1 MNKNAIQKFAVWA
14 RTEMI
19 AQVSQRAYQ
28 YGITKESYGE
38 ENAVTIA
45 GRALTSDE
53 QRQRTELVQ
62 QIKTKG
68 YDQVMEEVAYT
79 WFNRFIALRYMEVNN
94 YLPSHIRVFSDAN
107 GTFKPEILADVLHLE
122 LDGLDKQKVAAY
134 IEQNQTD
141 ELYRYLLLTQCN
153 ALNTA
158 LPGMFERLGSYTELL
173 LPNNILKAD
182 SILGHLVDD
191 IPEEDWTDQVQIIGW
206 LYQYYSSEEKERLIN
221 AKKRYKKQDLPF
233 VTQLFTS
240 DWIVRYMVQNTLG
253 RLWSESHPE
262 STLKSE
268 WEFYIEDDEVTAE
281 LEKISEKRMISSPE
295 ELTLIDPCMGSG
307 HILAYAFDMLM
318 QIYEE
323 SGFSQREAASKIV
336 ENNLYGL
343 DIDERAAQLAYF
355 EVMMKAREY
364 DRRFFSRGIQPKVFR
379 IYASESISES
389 SRQYFY
395 EDADLRRNF
404 DTLCENMQHADE
416 IGSIIDLKDIDFD
429 RLFSKIESL
438 RNERDI
444 FSQTAVDEILPLL
457 QAAELLSHQYEIVV
471 SNPPYISSKYMTE
484 NLSKYIAHHYPD
496 YKADVFAAFI
506 ARFQSFCKAD
516 GQIGFIS
523 PYVWMFIQSY
533 EKLRNFI
540 YDHMNFSSI
549 VQLEYNAFEAAC
561 VPVGI
566 FTLRNSATNL
576 PMVGI
581 KLSDFKGSD
590 VQAPKLLE
598 AIQNKECGYRYTAQ
612 QSNFSKIPGSPVA
625 YWVSDAMLR
634 AFDKKS
640 VQDVADT
647 CMGMTTGD
655 NERFLRLWYEVK
667 FGKIYF
673 TARNSL
679 EAQNS
684 GAKWFPYHKGGEFRR
699 WYGNNDYLV
708 NWLNDGEELRGF
720 SGSTIR
726 NTAFYFQRAIT
737 WSLITSSNISFR
749 YRPIGFLFGDAGPA
763 VYPRTVN
770 FDVLF
775 GLLNTKIIQNASSII
790 NPTINSSSGVVSN
803 FPAIKDTGKDGFVS
817 MIVKECVAISKI
829 DWDSYEMSWDFK
841 KHPLM

>member
-38 ENAVTIA
+38 ENAITA
-45 GRALTSDE
+45 NGRALTSDE
-53 QRQRTELVQ
+53 QRQRAELVQ

-94 YLPSHIRVFSDAN
+94 YLPSHIRVFSDAS
-107 GTFKPEILADVLHLE
+107 GSFKPEILADVLHLE

-141 ELYRYLLLTQCN
+141 DLYRYLLLTQCN
-153 ALNTA
+153 ALNAA
-158 LPGMFERLGSYTELL
+158 LPRMFERLGSYTELL

-182 SILGHLVDD
+182 GILGRLVSD
-191 IPEEDWTDQVQIIGW
+191 IPEEDWHDQVQIIGW

-404 DTLCENMQHADE
+404 DTLYENMQHADE

-429 RLFSKIESL
+429 KLFSKIESL

-625 YWVSDAMLR
+625 YWVSEKIFLSFQIGISLSKIAPTR
-634 AFDKKS
+634 K
-640 VQDVADT
+640 
-647 CMGMTTGD
+647 GM
-655 NERFLRLWYEVK
+655 
-667 FGKIYF
+667 F
-673 TARNSL
+673 T
-679 EAQNS
+679 
-684 GAKWFPYHKGGEFRR
+684 
-699 WYGNNDYLV
+699 GNNDYWLKYWYEIDLNYMFTQFMPYNKGGSFRKWYGNDEYV
-708 NWLNDGEELRGF
+708 INWGDNGEKVIASKG
-720 SGSTIR
+720 SGNINPSL
-726 NTAFYFQRAIT
+726 YFRPCIT
-737 WSLITSSNISFR
+737 WSLVTSHQPSFR
-749 YRPIGFLFGDAGPA
+749 IILDEKHVMGDAGPIA
-763 VYPRTVN
+763 CTSNNNAYY
-770 FDVLF
+770 LL
-775 GLLNTKIIQNASSII
+775 GLLNSKYIDVIYKFIA
-790 NPTINSSSGVVSN
+790 PTINFSN
-803 FPAIKDTGKDGFVS
+803 GDAGKIPIFYDEREQSTIDT
-817 MIVKECVAISKI
+817 IVKNCVLRSKN
-829 DWDSYEMSWDFK
+829 DWDALETSWNFK
-841 KHPLM
+841 KHPLV